1 MQKIIE
7 LNKKS
12 KKLLQ
17 QCMLDT
23 ISHYEYL
30 ELIRQVVLMKLQLPL
45 NVEEINI
52 YKLCVLSIKLQAG
65 KMTED
70 IVNRINKFD
79 CHNIDAAVKKK
90 VLLIMWLERQLN
102 KQIDNDLIEM
112 IETTIELAEA
122 LREAE

>member
-65 KMTED
+65 EMTED